1 MAKKKTTSARKKA
14 PVKKAPARAAKKK
27 VSKAP
32 SRKASTQD
40 SFESVE
46 DYTVDNLSE
55 SYESTYSQPSY
66 SSQEEKEGSTF
77 RLLALGIVILVLLGL
92 IYYAFFS
99 NGAGKPE
106 ESAQLESVVPDK
118 AAADKAAA
126 EKAAA
131 DKAAADKPAEK
142 APDKVAE
149 KAKAEK
155 APLGVEPGGKTET
168 AKPVASAGE
177 YTVKPGD
184 TLGKI
189 ATQQLGSAARW
200 TEIKTLNNLTS
211 NNLKVGQVLKLPAR

>member
-14 PVKKAPARAAKKK
+14 PAKKAPARATKKK
-27 VSKAP
+27 VSKAS
-32 SRKASTQD
+32 SRKASAQD

-99 NGAGKPE
+99 NGTGKTD
-106 ESAQLESVVPDK
+106 ESAQVESIVPDK

-126 EKAAA
+126 DKVAA
-131 DKAAADKPAEK
+131 DKAAADKALAEK
-142 APDKVAE
+142 AAAEKVAGE
-149 KAKAEK
+149 KT
-155 APLGVEPGGKTET
+155 PLGVEPGKKTET
-168 AKPVASAGE
+168 AAKPVAAAGE
-177 YTVKPGD
+177 YTVKAGD

-189 ATQQLGSAARW
+189 ANEQLGSLNRW
-200 TEIKTLNNLTS
+200 TEIKKLNNLTS

>member
-14 PVKKAPARAAKKK
+14 PAKKAPARATKKK
-27 VSKAP
+27 VSKAS
-32 SRKASTQD
+32 SRKASAQD

-99 NGAGKPE
+99 NGTGKTD
-106 ESAQLESVVPDK
+106 ESAQVESIVPDK
-118 AAADKAAA
+118 AAADKAL
-126 EKAAA
+126 A
-131 DKAAADKPAEK
+131 DKAAAE
-142 APDKVAE
+142 KVAGE
-149 KAKAEK
+149 KT
-155 APLGVEPGGKTET
+155 PLGVEPGKKTET
-168 AKPVASAGE
+168 AAKPVAAAGE
-177 YTVKPGD
+177 YTVKAGD

-189 ATQQLGSAARW
+189 ANEQLGSLNRW
-200 TEIKTLNNLTS
+200 TEIKKLNNLTS